1 MKNRCLFF
9 LFFIATI
16 GFSQSHGI
24 SYQAVLLNPKA
35 EQLPG
40 QNNSYSPLLNQKICL
55 RFEIRNTSNQLEY
68 QEILSTKTDAFGM
81 VNLIIGTGNPTGGTA
96 VNFDAIQ
103 WNTIPK
109 KLVVS
114 LDTIGNCTAFIEISN
129 QDFAGVP
136 FAFSAQN
143 AENVS
148 GVVPLTN
155 GGTGATTAA
164 VARVNLGLGNVDN
177 TSDVNKPIATATQA
191 ALDLKAPLASPT
203 FTGTVSGIDK
213 TMVGLGNV
221 DNTSDLSKPIATATQ
236 AALDLKENL
245 TNKSTDLI
253 ADANSTDK
261 YPSVKIIKEYVDA
274 SVSSGV
280 PDATTILKGK
290 IQLAGDLTGTATSP
304 EVAIGAISTAKI
316 ANNAVET
323 TKIKDANVTT
333 AKLEDDAVTSA
344 KIQDGTIAVSDLA
357 DAAVETSKIK
367 DLNVTTDKLA
377 VNAVTTVKISDANV
391 TYSKIQ
397 NVTSTDKVLGRVSP
411 GAGSIE
417 EIPTTGTGD
426 VVRAISPTLV
436 TPDLGTPS
444 SIVLT
449 NGTGLPLTS
458 GVTGVLPIVNGG
470 TNANNATDA
479 RTNLGATTVG
489 GNMFTLSNPG
499 AVTFPRFNAD
509 NTVSALGASEFRTAI
524 GAGTSNT
531 NGTVTSVNALTIGD
545 SGTDISS
552 SVINSTTTPQ
562 ITLNIPTSSSLNRGV
577 LSATD
582 WNTFNTKQNALTNP
596 VTGTGTV
603 NTLPKFTGTTSI
615 GDSNIVDNG
624 TVVAIATNATVNGL
638 SLGKGPGPII
648 SNTVFGLNALANNTS
663 GMFNTALGRFTLNS
677 NTAGS
682 HNIAIGDS
690 GLNKNTIGNAN
701 VALGFE
707 SLKEI
712 TDGES
717 NIGIG
722 YGTLKSILSGDSNIA
737 IGSSSL
743 SKITNETGNTV
754 LGSGALWQL
763 QNGSYNTA
771 LGYQA
776 GLYFGAGISAMT
788 ATSNSIYIGAAS
800 KGLNATGSN
809 NEIVIGNDAIGLGSN
824 SAVIGN
830 VSTTK
835 STIYGNLLLG
845 STTDNGLAKLQV
857 TGAVTVDGAITNKV
871 SNNEG
876 NDTTIDFSLSNIAYT
891 ATTSNAITITNIKD
905 GGIYNLVSTAL
916 TVSNKINFT
925 LPLGFTLRDMGTVS
939 RSNGKIH
946 LYQFVVA
953 GTNVLVTMSTE
964 NN

>member
-114 LDTIGNCTAFIEISN
+114 LDTTGNCSAFIEISN

-177 TSDVNKPIATATQA
+177 TSDANKPISTATQA
-191 ALDLKAPLASPT
+191 VLDLKAPLASPT

-221 DNTSDLSKPIATATQ
+221 DNTSDANKPISIATQ

-304 EVAIGAISTAKI
+304 EVAIGAISTTKI

-333 AKLEDDAVTSA
+333 AKLANDAVTSA
-344 KIQDGTIAVSDLA
+344 KILDGTIAVSDLA
-357 DAAVETSKIK
+357 DAAVETAKIK
-367 DLNVTTDKLA
+367 DLNVTADKLA
-377 VNAVTTVKISDANV
+377 NNAVTTVKITDANV

-397 NVTSTDKVLGRVSP
+397 NVTATDKVLGRVSP
-411 GAGSIE
+411 GAGSVE
-417 EIPTTGTGD
+417 EIATTGTGD

-489 GNMFTLSNPG
+489 GNIFTLSNPG

-509 NTVSALGASEFRTAI
+509 NTVSALSASEFRTAI

-562 ITLNIPTSSSLNRGV
+562 ITLNIPTSSSVNRGV

-648 SNTVFGLNALANNTS
+648 SNTVFGLNALANNTI
-663 GMFNTALGRFTLNS
+663 GMFNTALGRFTLNA

-701 VALGFE
+701 VALGVE

-788 ATSNSIYIGAAS
+788 ATSSSIYIGAAS

-824 SAVIGN
+824 SVVLGN

-845 STTDNGLAKLQV
+845 STTDNGIAKLQV
-857 TGAVTVDGAITNKV
+857 TGAVTVDGAITNKT

-925 LPLGFTLRDMGTVS
+925 LPLGFTLRDMGTVN

-946 LYQFVVA
+946 MYRFVVA

-964 NN
+964 N

>member
-114 LDTIGNCTAFIEISN
+114 LDTTGNCSAFIEISN

-148 GVVPLTN
+148 GVVPLAN

-177 TSDVNKPIATATQA
+177 TSDANKPIATATQA

-203 FTGTVSGIDK
+203 FTGAVSGIDK

-221 DNTSDLSKPIATATQ
+221 DNTSDANKPISIATQ

-304 EVAIGAISTAKI
+304 EVAIGAISTTKI

-333 AKLEDDAVTSA
+333 AKLANDAVTSA
-344 KIQDGTIAVSDLA
+344 KILDGTIAFSDLA
-357 DAAVETSKIK
+357 DAAVETAKIK

-377 VNAVTTVKISDANV
+377 NNAVETTKIKDANV

-397 NVTSTDKVLGRVSP
+397 NVTATDKVLGRVSP
-411 GAGSIE
+411 GAGSVE
-417 EIPTTGTGD
+417 EIATTGTGD

-489 GNMFTLSNPG
+489 GNIFTLSNPN

-509 NTVSALGASEFRTAI
+509 NTVSTLSASEFRTAI

-562 ITLNIPTSSSLNRGV
+562 ITLNIPNSSSLNRGV

-582 WNTFNTKQNALTNP
+582 WITFNTKQNALTNP

-624 TVVAIATNATVNGL
+624 TVVAIVTDATVNGL

-648 SNTVFGLNALANNTS
+648 SNTVFGLNALANNTI
-663 GMFNTALGRFTLNS
+663 GMFNTALGRFTLNA

-701 VALGFE
+701 VALGVE

-824 SAVIGN
+824 SVVIGN

-845 STTDNGLAKLQV
+845 STTDNGIAKLQV
-857 TGAVTVDGAITNKV
+857 TGAVTVDGAITNKT

-925 LPLGFTLRDMGTVS
+925 LPLGFTLRDMGTVN

-946 LYQFVVA
+946 MYRFVVA

-964 NN
+964 N

>member
-1 MKNRCLFF
+1 
-9 LFFIATI
+9 
-16 GFSQSHGI
+16 
-24 SYQAVLLNPKA
+24 
-35 EQLPG
+35 
-40 QNNSYSPLLNQKICL
+40 
-55 RFEIRNTSNQLEY
+55 
-68 QEILSTKTDAFGM
+68 
-81 VNLIIGTGNPTGGTA
+81 
-96 VNFDAIQ
+96 
-103 WNTIPK
+103 
-109 KLVVS
+109 
-114 LDTIGNCTAFIEISN
+114 
-129 QDFAGVP
+129 
-136 FAFSAQN
+136 
-143 AENVS
+143 
-148 GVVPLTN
+148 
-155 GGTGATTAA
+155 
-164 VARVNLGLGNVDN
+164 
-177 TSDVNKPIATATQA
+177 
-191 ALDLKAPLASPT
+191 
-203 FTGTVSGIDK
+203 
-213 TMVGLGNV
+213 
-221 DNTSDLSKPIATATQ
+221 
-236 AALDLKENL
+236 
-245 TNKSTDLI
+245 
-253 ADANSTDK
+253 
-261 YPSVKIIKEYVDA
+261 
-274 SVSSGV
+274 
-280 PDATTILKGK
+280 
-290 IQLAGDLTGTATSP
+290 LAGDLSGTATSP
-304 EVAIGAISTAKI
+304 EVAIGAISTTKI

-333 AKLEDDAVTSA
+333 AKLANDAVTSAKILDGTIAFSDLADAAVETAKIKDLNVTTDKLANNAVETTKIKDANVTTAKLADDAVTTA

-357 DAAVETSKIK
+357 YAAVETAKIK
-367 DLNVTTDKLA
+367 DLNVTADKLA
-377 VNAVTTVKISDANV
+377 NNAVTTVKITDANV

-397 NVTSTDKVLGRVSP
+397 NVTATDKVLGRVSP
-411 GAGSIE
+411 GAGSVE
-417 EIPTTGTGD
+417 EIATTGTGD

-489 GNMFTLSNPG
+489 GNIFTLSNPN

-562 ITLNIPTSSSLNRGV
+562 ITLNIPNSSSLNRGV

-582 WNTFNTKQNALTNP
+582 WITFNTKQNALTNP

-624 TVVAIATNATVNGL
+624 TVVAIVTDATVNGL

-648 SNTVFGLNALANNTS
+648 SNTVFGLNALANNTI

-824 SAVIGN
+824 SVVIGN

-845 STTDNGLAKLQV
+845 STTDNGIAKLQV
-857 TGAVTVDGAITNKV
+857 TGAVTVDGAITNKT

-925 LPLGFTLRDMGTVS
+925 LPLGFTLRDMGTVN

-946 LYQFVVA
+946 MYRFVVA

-964 NN
+964 N

>member
-55 RFEIRNTSNQLEY
+55 RFEIRNTSNQIEY

-114 LDTIGNCTAFIEISN
+114 LDTAGNCSAFIEISN

-177 TSDVNKPIATATQA
+177 TSDANKPISIATQA
-191 ALDLKAPLASPT
+191 ALDL
-203 FTGTVSGIDK
+203 
-213 TMVGLGNV
+213 N
-221 DNTSDLSKPIATATQ
+221 
-236 AALDLKENL
+236 ENL

-290 IQLAGDLTGTATSP
+290 IQLAGDLSGTATSP
-304 EVAIGAISTAKI
+304 EVAIGAISTTKI

-333 AKLEDDAVTSA
+333 AKLADDAVTTA

-357 DAAVETSKIK
+357 DAAVETAKIK
-367 DLNVTTDKLA
+367 DLNVTADKLA
-377 VNAVTTVKISDANV
+377 NNAVTTVKITDANV

-397 NVTSTDKVLGRVSP
+397 NVTATDKVLGRVSP
-411 GAGSIE
+411 GAGSLE
-417 EIPTTGTGD
+417 EIATTGTGD

-489 GNMFTLSNPG
+489 GNIFTLSNPS

-509 NTVSALGASEFRTAI
+509 NTVPPLSASEFRTAI

-562 ITLNIPTSSSLNRGV
+562 ITLNIPNSSSLNRGV

-582 WNTFNTKQNALTNP
+582 WITFNTKQNALTNP

-615 GDSNIVDNG
+615 GDSNIADNG

-648 SNTVFGLNALANNTS
+648 SNTVFGLNALANNTI

-824 SAVIGN
+824 SVVIGN

-845 STTDNGLAKLQV
+845 STTDNGIAKLQV
-857 TGAVTVDGAITNKV
+857 TGAVTVDGAITNKT

-925 LPLGFTLRDMGTVS
+925 LPLGFTLRDMGTVN

-946 LYQFVVA
+946 MYRFVVA

-964 NN
+964 N

>member
-114 LDTIGNCTAFIEISN
+114 LDTTGNCSAFIEISN

-177 TSDVNKPIATATQA
+177 TSDANKPISTATQA
-191 ALDLKAPLASPT
+191 VLDLKAPLASPT

-245 TNKSTDLI
+245 TNKSTDII

-304 EVAIGAISTAKI
+304 EVAIGAISTTKI

-333 AKLEDDAVTSA
+333 AKLANDAVTSA
-344 KIQDGTIAVSDLA
+344 KILDGTIAVSDLA
-357 DAAVETSKIK
+357 DAAVETAKIK
-367 DLNVTTDKLA
+367 DLNVTADKLA
-377 VNAVTTVKISDANV
+377 NNAVTTVKITDANV

-397 NVTSTDKVLGRVSP
+397 NVTATDKVLGRVSP
-411 GAGSIE
+411 GTGSVE
-417 EIPTTGTGD
+417 EIATTGTGD

-489 GNMFTLSNPG
+489 GNIFTLSNPG

-509 NTVSALGASEFRTAI
+509 NTVSALSASEFRTAI

-648 SNTVFGLNALANNTS
+648 SNTVFGLNALANNTI
-663 GMFNTALGRFTLNS
+663 GMFNTALGRFTLNA

-701 VALGFE
+701 VALGVE

-788 ATSNSIYIGAAS
+788 ATSSSIYIGAAS

-824 SAVIGN
+824 SVVIGN

-845 STTDNGLAKLQV
+845 STTDNGIAKLQV
-857 TGAVTVDGAITNKV
+857 TGAVTVDGAITNKT

-925 LPLGFTLRDMGTVS
+925 LPLGFTLRDMGTVN

-946 LYQFVVA
+946 MYRFVVA

-964 NN
+964 N

>member
-114 LDTIGNCTAFIEISN
+114 LDTTGNCSAFIEISN

-143 AENVS
+143 AESIS

-177 TSDVNKPIATATQA
+177 TSDANKPIATATQV
-191 ALDLKAPLASPT
+191 ALNLKAPLASPA

-245 TNKSTDLI
+245 TNKSIDII

-333 AKLEDDAVTSA
+333 AKLADDAVTSA
-344 KIQDGTIAVSDLA
+344 KILDGTIAVSDLS
-357 DAAVETSKIK
+357 DAAVETAKIK
-367 DLNVTTDKLA
+367 DLNITTDKLA
-377 VNAVTTVKISDANV
+377 NNAVTTVKITDANV

-397 NVTSTDKVLGRVSP
+397 NVTATDKVLGRVSP
-411 GAGSIE
+411 GAGSVE
-417 EIPTTGTGD
+417 EIATTGTGD

-489 GNMFTLSNPG
+489 GNIFTLSNPN

-562 ITLNIPTSSSLNRGV
+562 ITLNIPNSNSLNRGV

-603 NTLPKFTGTTSI
+603 NTLPKFTGSTTI

-624 TVVAIATNATVNGL
+624 TVVAIATDATVNGL

-648 SNTVFGLNALANNTS
+648 SNTVFGLNALANNTI

-857 TGAVTVDGAITNKV
+857 TGAVTVDGAITNKA

-925 LPLGFTLRDMGTVS
+925 LPLGFTLRDMGTVN

-946 LYQFVVA
+946 MYRFVVA

-964 NN
+964 N

>member
-114 LDTIGNCTAFIEISN
+114 LDTTGNCSAFIEISN

-177 TSDVNKPIATATQA
+177 TSDANKPISTATQA
-191 ALDLKAPLASPT
+191 VLDLKAPLASPT

-245 TNKSTDLI
+245 TNKSTDII

-304 EVAIGAISTAKI
+304 EVAIGAISTTKI

-333 AKLEDDAVTSA
+333 AKLANDAVTSA
-344 KIQDGTIAVSDLA
+344 KILDGTIAVSDLA
-357 DAAVETSKIK
+357 DAAVETAKIK
-367 DLNVTTDKLA
+367 DLNVTADKLA
-377 VNAVTTVKISDANV
+377 NNAVTTVKITDANV

-397 NVTSTDKVLGRVSP
+397 NVTATDKVLGRVSP
-411 GAGSIE
+411 GTGSVE
-417 EIPTTGTGD
+417 EIATTGTGD
-426 VVRAISPTLV
+426 VVRATSPTLV

-489 GNMFTLSNPG
+489 GNIFTLSNPG

-509 NTVSALGASEFRTAI
+509 NTVSALSASEFRTAI

-648 SNTVFGLNALANNTS
+648 SNTVFGLNALANNTI
-663 GMFNTALGRFTLNS
+663 GMFNTALGRFTLNA

-701 VALGFE
+701 VALGVE

-788 ATSNSIYIGAAS
+788 ATSSSIYIGAAS

-824 SAVIGN
+824 SVVIGN

-845 STTDNGLAKLQV
+845 STTDNGIAKLQV
-857 TGAVTVDGAITNKV
+857 TGAVTVDGAITNKT

-925 LPLGFTLRDMGTVS
+925 LPLGFTLRDMGTVN

-946 LYQFVVA
+946 MYRFVVA

-964 NN
+964 N

>member
-114 LDTIGNCTAFIEISN
+114 LDTTGNCSAFIEISN

-177 TSDVNKPIATATQA
+177 TSDANKPISTATQA
-191 ALDLKAPLASPT
+191 VLDLKAPLASPT

-245 TNKSTDLI
+245 TNKSTDII

-304 EVAIGAISTAKI
+304 EVAIGAISTTKI

-333 AKLEDDAVTSA
+333 AKLANDAVTSA
-344 KIQDGTIAVSDLA
+344 KILDGTIAVSDLA
-357 DAAVETSKIK
+357 DAAVETAKIK
-367 DLNVTTDKLA
+367 DLNVTADKLA
-377 VNAVTTVKISDANV
+377 NNAVTTVKITDANV

-397 NVTSTDKVLGRVSP
+397 NVTATDKVLGRVSP
-411 GAGSIE
+411 GTGSVE
-417 EIPTTGTGD
+417 EIATTGTGD
-426 VVRAISPTLV
+426 VVRATSPTLV

-489 GNMFTLSNPG
+489 GNIFTLSNPG

-509 NTVSALGASEFRTAI
+509 NTVSALSASEFRTAI

-648 SNTVFGLNALANNTS
+648 SNTVFGLNALANNTI
-663 GMFNTALGRFTLNS
+663 GMFNTALGRFTLNA

-701 VALGFE
+701 VALGVE

-788 ATSNSIYIGAAS
+788 ATSSSIYIGAAS

-824 SAVIGN
+824 SVVLGN

-845 STTDNGLAKLQV
+845 STTDNGIAKLQV
-857 TGAVTVDGAITNKV
+857 TGAVTVDGAITNKT

-925 LPLGFTLRDMGTVS
+925 LPLGFTLRDMGTVN

-946 LYQFVVA
+946 MYRFVVA

-964 NN
+964 N

>member
-81 VNLIIGTGNPTGGTA
+81 VNLIIGTGIPTGGTA

-103 WNTIPK
+103 WNKIPK

-114 LDTIGNCTAFIEISN
+114 LDTTGNCSAFIEISN

-148 GVVPLTN
+148 GVVPLAN

-177 TSDVNKPIATATQA
+177 TSDANKPIATATQA
-191 ALDLKAPLASPT
+191 ALNLKAPLASPT

-221 DNTSDLSKPIATATQ
+221 DNTSDANKPISIATQ
-236 AALDLKENL
+236 AALDLNENL

-253 ADANSTDK
+253 ADANSTIK

-333 AKLEDDAVTSA
+333 AKLADDAVTSA
-344 KIQDGTIAVSDLA
+344 KILDGTIAVSDLA
-357 DAAVETSKIK
+357 DAAVETAKIK
-367 DLNVTTDKLA
+367 DLNVTADKLA
-377 VNAVTTVKISDANV
+377 NNAVTTVKITDANV

-397 NVTSTDKVLGRVSP
+397 NVTATEKVLGRVSP
-411 GAGSIE
+411 GAGSVE
-417 EIPTTGTGD
+417 EIATTGTGD

-489 GNMFTLSNPG
+489 GNIFTLSNPG

-509 NTVSALGASEFRTAI
+509 NTVSAIGASEFRTAI

-562 ITLNIPTSSSLNRGV
+562 ITLNIPTSSNLNRGV

-596 VTGTGTV
+596 VTGTGIV
-603 NTLPKFTGTTSI
+603 NTLPKFTGTTSL

-624 TVVAIATNATVNGL
+624 TVVAIATDATVNGL

-663 GMFNTALGRFTLNS
+663 GIFNTALGRFALNT
-677 NTAGS
+677 NNAGS
-682 HNIAIGDS
+682 YNIAIGDS
-690 GLNKNTIGNAN
+690 GLKKNNIGNAN
-701 VALGFE
+701 IALGFE
-707 SLKEI
+707 SLTEN
-712 TDGES
+712 TNGVS

-845 STTDNGLAKLQV
+845 STTDNGIAKLQV
-857 TGAVTVDGAITNKV
+857 TGAVTVDGAITNKA

-925 LPLGFTLRDMGTVS
+925 LPLGFILRDMGTVN

-946 LYQFVVA
+946 MYRFVVA

-964 NN
+964 N

>member
-114 LDTIGNCTAFIEISN
+114 LDTAGNCSAFIEISN

-177 TSDVNKPIATATQA
+177 TSDANKPISTATQV
-191 ALDLKAPLASPT
+191 ALNLKAPLASPT

-245 TNKSTDLI
+245 TNKSIDII
-253 ADANSTDK
+253 ADANSTIK

-304 EVAIGAISTAKI
+304 EVAIGAISTTKI

-333 AKLEDDAVTSA
+333 AKLADDAVTSA
-344 KIQDGTIAVSDLA
+344 KILDGTIAVSDLA

-411 GAGSIE
+411 GAGSLE
-417 EIPTTGTGD
+417 EIATTGTGD

-489 GNMFTLSNPG
+489 GNIFTLSNPN

-509 NTVSALGASEFRTAI
+509 NTVSPLSASEFRTAI

-531 NGTVTSVNALTIGD
+531 NGTVTSVNALTIGN

-562 ITLNIPTSSSLNRGV
+562 ITLNIPNSSSLNRGV

-582 WNTFNTKQNALTNP
+582 WITFNTKQNALTNP

-624 TVVAIATNATVNGL
+624 TVVAIVTDATVNGL

-648 SNTVFGLNALANNTS
+648 SNTVFGLNALANNTI

-824 SAVIGN
+824 SVVIGN

-845 STTDNGLAKLQV
+845 STTDNGIAKLQV
-857 TGAVTVDGAITNKV
+857 TGAVTVDGAITNKT

-925 LPLGFTLRDMGTVS
+925 LPLGFTLRDMGTVN

-946 LYQFVVA
+946 MYRFVVA

-964 NN
+964 N

>member
-55 RFEIRNTSNQLEY
+55 RFEIRNTSNQIEY

-114 LDTIGNCTAFIEISN
+114 LDTTGNCSAFIEISN

-143 AENVS
+143 AESIS

-177 TSDVNKPIATATQA
+177 TSDANKPIATATQV
-191 ALDLKAPLASPT
+191 ALNLKAPLASPA

-245 TNKSTDLI
+245 TNKSIDII

-333 AKLEDDAVTSA
+333 AKLADDAVTSA
-344 KIQDGTIAVSDLA
+344 KILDGTIAVSDLS
-357 DAAVETSKIK
+357 DAAVETAKIK
-367 DLNVTTDKLA
+367 DLNITTDKLA
-377 VNAVTTVKISDANV
+377 NNAVTTVKITDANV

-397 NVTSTDKVLGRVSP
+397 NVTATDKVLGRVSP
-411 GAGSIE
+411 GAGSVE
-417 EIPTTGTGD
+417 EIATTGTGD

-489 GNMFTLSNPG
+489 GNIFTLSNPN

-562 ITLNIPTSSSLNRGV
+562 ITLNIPNSNSLNRGV

-603 NTLPKFTGTTSI
+603 NTLPKFTGSTTI

-624 TVVAIATNATVNGL
+624 TVVAIATDATVNGL

-648 SNTVFGLNALANNTS
+648 SNTVFGLNALANNTI

-857 TGAVTVDGAITNKV
+857 TGAVTVDGAITNKA

-925 LPLGFTLRDMGTVS
+925 LPLGFTLRDMGTVN

-946 LYQFVVA
+946 MYRFVVA

-964 NN
+964 N